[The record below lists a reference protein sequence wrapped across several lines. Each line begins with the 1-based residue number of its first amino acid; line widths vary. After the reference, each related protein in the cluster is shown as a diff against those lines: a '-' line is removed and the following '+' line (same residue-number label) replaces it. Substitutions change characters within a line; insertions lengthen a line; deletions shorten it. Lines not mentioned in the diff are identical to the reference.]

1 MLISQNHNYDL
12 GEIGTW
18 ANLLLPHIT
27 VTIILQMRHLLYTR
41 IEVLDA
47 LRVLP
52 LL

>member
-12 GEIGTW
+12 SEIGTW
-18 ANLLLPHIT
+18 ANLRLPYIT
-27 VTIILQMRHLLYTR
+27 VTIILQMRHLLYAR
-41 IEVLDA
+41 LEVLDT